1 MAESNSG
8 QGAAKSRGEVL
19 KRLRDEKGL
28 SLKPAAEMGGV
39 SRSTI
44 QNLEAGYT
52 LDPGI
57 SNIAMIRSVYGL
69 STVRVLELFD
79 ISISTEIE
87 ETEVR
92 LETVE
97 EAATGVLVAVWKA
110 IQNGILD
117 ERSVIADQALR
128 LRDALNPDWPN
139 NPGWLPPE
147 LQENS

>member
-1 MAESNSG
+1 MAESING
-8 QGAAKSRGEVL
+8 AEAAKSRGEVL

-28 SLKPAAEMGGV
+28 SLKPAAEIGGV

-69 STVRVLELFD
+69 STVRILELFGID
-79 ISISTEIE
+79 INAEIE

-92 LETVE
+92 LEKVE

-110 IQNGILD
+110 IQNGVLD
-117 ERSVIADQALR
+117 ERSVIADQTLQ

-139 NPGWLPPE
+139 NSGWLPSE
-147 LQENS
+147 LQENA